1 MSKFIC
7 KVLTP
12 QGQIVKVKMNE
23 EDKITCL
30 KKLKKNG
37 MTPISLEQV
46 NDFSKKKSKKTT
58 AEIYAK
64 RKKKLSFNFNK
75 ELKIS
80 DNIKTE
86 EIIKFTQ
93 DFLLLKKSK
102 FTNKHALVTLV
113 NTTKNEK
120 FKEILHKMIT
130 NLDNGIYMYKTMKEY
145 VDVFPYVYRNIIKT
159 GELNDLLE
167 ESLEHAIT
175 YLEDEESL
183 KNNIEKNI
191 IPHVVMFLGI
201 LMMIFLSVLIGIP
214 LIEDIFS
221 SNGGNISI
229 PFGIKV
235 LSFIL
240 DFIIRNWYIVIFAI
254 GLIIT
259 GIIGYINTNKGKL
272 KYDHFKYSN
281 FLLGKLI
288 YLLDFSRFI
297 RSLNISSKNKIRF
310 QDAIE
315 VSKNVINNTYMI
327 STIENS
333 INNIYIGKSWVI
345 PFEDDKILNPIILEI
360 LKRGSKD
367 NFEEILEKVIEYI
380 DIEIEKET
388 KRVMKLLPRISYT
401 IIGIVLFLFLIIILI
416 PCIQVYLSGFLFI

>member
-1 MSKFIC
+1 MSSFIC

-12 QGQIVKVKMNE
+12 QGQIAKIKMNE

-37 MTPISLEQV
+37 MTPISVEEI
-46 NDFSKKKSKKTT
+46 NDFSKKKIKKTS

-64 RKKKLSFNFNK
+64 RKKKLSFNLDK
-75 ELKIS
+75 ELKFS

-93 DFLLLKKSK
+93 DFLLLKKSQ

-175 YLEDEESL
+175 YLEDEENL
-183 KNNIEKNI
+183 KNNIERNI
-191 IPHVVMFLGI
+191 IPHIVMFLGI

-221 SNGGNISI
+221 ANGGIISI
-229 PFGIKV
+229 PLGINV

-240 DFIIRNWYIVIFAI
+240 DFIIRNWYIVILTI

-272 KYDHFKYSN
+272 KYDHFKYYN

-333 INNIYIGKSWVI
+333 INNIYIGKSWI
-345 PFEDDKILNPIILEI
+345 TPFENDKILNPIILEI
-360 LKRGSKD
+360 LKKGSKD
-367 NFEEILEKVIEYI
+367 NLGETLEKVIEYI

-401 IIGIVLFLFLIIILI
+401 IIGIVLFLFLIIVLI